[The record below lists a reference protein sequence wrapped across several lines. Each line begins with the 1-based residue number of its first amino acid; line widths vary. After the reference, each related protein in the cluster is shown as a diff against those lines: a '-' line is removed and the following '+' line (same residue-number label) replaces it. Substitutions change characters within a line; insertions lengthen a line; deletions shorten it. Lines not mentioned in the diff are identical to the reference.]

1 MITVNNLD
9 VQFGKRILFQDVNM
23 KFTPGNCYGVI
34 GANGAGKSTLLAVLA
49 GLIRPDT
56 GNIAGLTGRTG
67 FIFQNADDQLFMP
80 TVADDIRFGLINAG
94 LNAEEIETEMTAVL
108 KQFRISHL
116 KDVPCRELSGG
127 EKKRAALA
135 GVLALHPDILLLD
148 EPTSQLDPRGKRE
161 FAEILNSLP
170 QTCIIATHD
179 LFLAQKICQNAVIL
193 DQGAIAAAGAVNTII
208 NNDELLLR
216 CGLK

>member
-1 MITVNNLD
+1 
-9 VQFGKRILFQDVNM
+9 
-23 KFTPGNCYGVI
+23 
-34 GANGAGKSTLLAVLA
+34 
-49 GLIRPDT
+49 
-56 GNIAGLTGRTG
+56 
-67 FIFQNADDQLFMP
+67 MP